1 MNKHLTWAQIDLN
14 AIRYNFR
21 VLRKLT
27 GTAKILTVIK
37 ADAYGHGMLP
47 VAKLLVQE
55 KVDFI
60 GLSNLTEGIALR
72 KAGIKTPV
80 LLFETTLPEQAKDI
94 IDYKL
99 TPTVCTYELAAALN
113 RTAQKRKRAV
123 DIHVKVDTGMG
134 RLGIWHKQAPGFIRK
149 LSRLR
154 NLRIQGIY
162 THFPVADTD
171 RAFTRRQIHQFTVLV
186 EQLRKNGR
194 HIPYVHAA
202 NSMGLAGYGTH
213 LFNLARPGLMLYG
226 LYPRPEL
233 EKKISLCPAMSVH
246 SRIIFLKRI
255 KKGRSIS
262 YGRTF
267 IAPRPMTVATL
278 PIGYSDG
285 YLRGLSGKADVL
297 IGGKRCPVLG
307 RVTMDQIVVDVSRV
321 KNSRLGMPVVI
332 LGRQGKQPG
341 GSPLKADRLPSGG
354 TSGLREQVCAY
365 ELAQRARTINYEIVC
380 SFGSRLP
387 RVYKKSRYSA

>member
-1 MNKHLTWAQIDLN
+1 MNKYLTWVEIDLN
-14 AIRYNFR
+14 AIRHNFR

-60 GLSNLTEGIALR
+60 GLSNLDEGITLR

-80 LLFETTLPEQAKDI
+80 LLFETTLAEQAQNI

-113 RTAQKRKRAV
+113 RYAQKRRRML

-134 RLGIWHKQAPGFIRK
+134 RLGPWYQEIPVFMSKIR
-149 LSRLR
+149 LLR
-154 NLRIQGIY
+154 NLRVQGIY
-162 THFPVADTD
+162 THFPSADID
-171 RAFTRRQIHQFTVLV
+171 RSFTRKQIQQFVMLLQ
-186 EQLRKNGR
+186 QLKAEGWQ
-194 HIPYVHAA
+194 IPYVHAA

-255 KKGRSIS
+255 EKGRSIS

-341 GSPLKADRLPSGG
+341 GSPLKGA
-354 TSGLREQVCAY
+354 SGLREEVCAY

-380 SFGSRLP
+380 GLGSRLP
-387 RVYKKSRYSA
+387 RVYKKS

>member
-1 MNKHLTWAQIDLN
+1 MKQYLTWAEIDLN

-21 VLRKLT
+21 VLRKLA

-60 GLSNLTEGIALR
+60 GLSNLNEGITLR
-72 KAGIKTPV
+72 KAGIKTPA
-80 LLFETTLPEQAKDI
+80 LLFETTLAEQAEDI

-99 TPTVCTYELAAALN
+99 TPTVCTFELAAALN
-113 RTAQKRKRAV
+113 RYAQKRRRML

-134 RLGIWHKQAPGFIRK
+134 RLGLWYPEIPFFMNKIR
-149 LSRLR
+149 RLR
-154 NLRIQGIY
+154 NLRVQGLY
-162 THFPVADTD
+162 THFPVADID
-171 RAFTRRQIHQFTVLV
+171 RAFTRKQIQQFIILLQ
-186 EQLRKNGR
+186 QLKADGW
-194 HIPYVHAA
+194 HIPYIHAA

-233 EKKISLCPAMSVH
+233 EKKVNLRPVMSVH
-246 SRIIFLKRI
+246 SKIIFLKRVE
-255 KKGRSIS
+255 KGRSIS

-267 IAPRPMTVATL
+267 IAPRLMTVATL

-285 YLRGLSGKADVL
+285 YLRGLSGRADVL

-307 RVTMDQIVVDVSRV
+307 RVTMDQIVVDVSKV
-321 KNSRLGMPVVI
+321 KNPRLGMPVVI
-332 LGRQGKQPG
+332 LGKQGKPPR
-341 GSPLKADRLPSGG
+341 GS
-354 TSGLREQVCAY
+354 LREEVCAY
-365 ELAQRARTINYEIVC
+365 ELAQHARTINYEIVC
-380 SFGSRLP
+380 SLGSRLP
-387 RVYKKSRYSA
+387 RVYKKS

>member
-1 MNKHLTWAQIDLN
+1 MNKYLTWAEIDLN
-14 AIRYNFR
+14 AIRHNFR
-21 VLRKLT
+21 VLRKLA

-37 ADAYGHGMLP
+37 ADAYGHGMLA
-47 VAKLLVQE
+47 VARVLVQE

-60 GLSNLTEGIALR
+60 GLSNLDEGITLR
-72 KAGIKTPV
+72 KAGIKTPA
-80 LLFETTLPEQAKDI
+80 LLFETTLAEQAEDI
-94 IDYKL
+94 IDYEL

-113 RTAQKRKRAV
+113 RYAQKRRRML

-134 RLGIWHKQAPGFIRK
+134 RLGLWYQEIPAFMNKIR
-149 LSRLR
+149 LLR
-154 NLRIQGIY
+154 NLRVQGIY
-162 THFPVADTD
+162 THFPAADID
-171 RAFTRRQIHQFTVLV
+171 RSFTRKQIQQFIMLLQ
-186 EQLRKNGR
+186 QLKADGWQ
-194 HIPYVHAA
+194 IPYVHAA

-233 EKKISLCPAMSVH
+233 EKNISLCPAMSVH
-246 SRIIFLKRI
+246 SRVIFLKRVE
-255 KKGRSIS
+255 KGRSIS

-307 RVTMDQIVVDVSRV
+307 RVTMDQIVVDVSKI
-321 KNSRLGMPVVI
+321 KNPRLGMPVVI

-341 GSPLKADRLPSGG
+341 GSPRG
-354 TSGLREQVCAY
+354 QVCAY
-365 ELAQRARTINYEIVC
+365 ELAQLARTINYEIVC
-380 SFGSRLP
+380 SLGSRLP
-387 RVYKKSRYSA
+387 RVYKKS